1 MTEAAKIAADLRKSG
16 QAMVLTRV
24 SSGTYD
30 PVTGLTSGAVT
41 QTWTVYGIT
50 KNYKAGIIN
59 AANSLILSGDK
70 QAIIGAEVVEPVP
83 GDVLAI
89 MGKSWVVIAVDDLS
103 PQGSALLYQAQ
114 VRK

>member
-1 MTEAAKIAADLRKSG
+1 MNAADIAKTLKAQG
-16 QAMVLTRV
+16 QAMALTRTTPGV
-24 SSGTYD
+24 FD
-30 PVTGLTSGAVT
+30 PVTGSIGTPVVQA
-41 QTWTVYGIT
+41 WTVYGIT